1 MKLILAIVSNDDA
14 SVLMKELVKEK
25 FMVTK
30 LSSTGGLLRKG
41 NTTLMIGSRDDD
53 VNKILNIIH
62 KFSKTRNE
70 LVPSSVISDIGIIPS
85 TPLEVTVGGA
95 TVFVVDV
102 EKFMKI

>member
-30 LSSTGGLLRKG
+30 LASTGGLLRKG

>member
-95 TVFVVDV
+95 TIFVVDV